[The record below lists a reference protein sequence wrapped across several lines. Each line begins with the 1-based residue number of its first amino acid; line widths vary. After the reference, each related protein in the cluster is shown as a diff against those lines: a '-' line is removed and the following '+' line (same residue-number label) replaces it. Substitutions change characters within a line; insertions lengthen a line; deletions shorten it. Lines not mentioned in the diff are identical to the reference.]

1 MTSWLNI
8 SGTLSAFRLLR
19 DPSLCLPHHTV
30 PTFAHLPVPL
40 SPALAPSS
48 GDAGSSD
55 EKKRAA
61 PDIRAVV
68 LDKDNCFAV
77 PHGDDIYP
85 AYKVG
90 VDMVA
95 VGGRN

>member
-1 MTSWLNI
+1 MTSWFNI

-30 PTFAHLPVPL
+30 PTFAHLPVPV
-40 SPALAPSS
+40 SPALAPSNV
-48 GDAGSSD
+48 GD
-55 EKKRAA
+55 EKSAA

-77 PHGDDIYP
+77 PHSNGIYP

-90 VDMVA
+90 IDWPWRVKLV
-95 VGGRN
+95 

>member
-1 MTSWLNI
+1 MAAWFNI

-40 SPALAPSS
+40 SPALAP
-48 GDAGSSD
+48 GGGGD
-55 EKKRAA
+55 EKKGTA

-77 PHGDDIYP
+77 AHSNEIYP
-85 AYKVG
+85 AYKVRRSLERP
-90 VDMVA
+90 A
-95 VGGRN
+95 HH

>member
-1 MTSWLNI
+1 MTSWFNI

-40 SPALAPSS
+40 SPALAP
-48 GDAGSSD
+48 GGNAGGD
-55 EKKRAA
+55 EKKRTA

-77 PHGDDIYP
+77 PHSNEIYP
-85 AYKVG
+85 AYKVRHRFG
-90 VDMVA
+90 A
-95 VGGRN
+95 AARGAR